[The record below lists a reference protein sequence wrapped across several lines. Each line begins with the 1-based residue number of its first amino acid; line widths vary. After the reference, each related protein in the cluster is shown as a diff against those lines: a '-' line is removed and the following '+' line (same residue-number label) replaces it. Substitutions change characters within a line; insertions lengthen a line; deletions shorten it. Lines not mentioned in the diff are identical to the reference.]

1 MMQDL
6 RRRHRSMVAF
16 ALVTFLLCATP
27 SFAGK
32 KKTKKKKAPTTVT
45 QPAADTA
52 GTTTQTP
59 ATATAPAQN
68 LLPASDNKSVAASER
83 ELEAVLTQIDRASE
97 NFRSCEADF
106 VWEQYQRVVD
116 EHDVQ
121 KGRVYFLHHEKDIHM
136 AADVQSPET
145 KYLLFSEGKVRL
157 YQPKIEQVTEYDV
170 GKKKAEFESFLV
182 LGFGGRGHDLPSAF
196 QVSYQGTETMEGTK
210 VVKLDLVPK
219 AAKVHNMF
227 DHITVWVDAT
237 RDVSLKQQF
246 FEPSGDYR
254 IALYSNF
261 KMNQKINDDV
271 FKLKIS
277 SRTKVVRPQ

>member
-6 RRRHRSMVAF
+6 PRKHRSMIAF
-16 ALVTFLLCATP
+16 ALVAFLLCAAP

-32 KKTKKKKAPTTVT
+32 KKTKKKKAQTAVT
-45 QPAADTA
+45 QPAAATTA
-52 GTTTQTP
+52 TTMPAP
-59 ATATAPAQN
+59 ATATAPPAQN
-68 LLPASDNKSVAASER
+68 LLPASDNKPAAGER

-97 NFRSCEADF
+97 SFHSCEADF
-106 VWEQYQRVVD
+106 MWEQYQKVVD

-145 KYLLFSEGKVRL
+145 KYLLVSEGKVRL

-196 QVSYQGTETMEGTK
+196 HVSYQGTETMEGTK

-227 DHITVWVDAT
+227 EHITVWVDPT

-271 FKLKIS
+271 FKLKTS

>member
-6 RRRHRSMVAF
+6 QRNPGSMIAF
-16 ALVTFLLCATP
+16 ALAAFLLCETP

-52 GTTTQTP
+52 GTTMQTP
-59 ATATAPAQN
+59 ATALPAQN

-196 QVSYQGTETMEGTK
+196 QVSYQGRESMEC
-210 VVKLDLVPK
+210 
-219 AAKVHNMF
+219 
-227 DHITVWVDAT
+227 
-237 RDVSLKQQF
+237 
-246 FEPSGDYR
+246 
-254 IALYSNF
+254 
-261 KMNQKINDDV
+261 
-271 FKLKIS
+271 
-277 SRTKVVRPQ
+277 